1 MIVTFELG
9 LAQDP
14 LCWMK
19 RSVCLLKQISLLEIV
34 VVLLLLL
41 LLLLAVDLE
50 VETSRM
56 PLL

>member
-1 MIVTFELG
+1 
-9 LAQDP
+9 
-14 LCWMK
+14 MK

-34 VVLLLLL
+34 AAWLLLL

-50 VETSRM
+50 VKTSRM